1 MSVVSRYADDR
12 MIYPQRRVYT
22 APEQVNYSA
31 LPYLDPNNL
40 NQKIMEQEVP
50 SDYSLPDVKPGQN
63 VYDPTRRPSD
73 NLTIHMMGVPLQCDT
88 YDMLDSRKGA
98 SVFNAPIPEV
108 HPKLRTMA
116 EIQHHDYIS
125 NLSKEDISFTTE
137 YPLAGEY
144 PYTKNT
150 PQTLE
155 SMLHYRPPVRVKNS
169 IISEPTGMVFKETF
183 NNSKAHRNM
192 NGANLA
198 PADMGQDELRQF
210 ARTGSWT

>member
-22 APEQVNYSA
+22 APEQVNYSGLA
-31 LPYLDPNNL
+31 YLDPNNL
-40 NQKIMEQEVP
+40 NQKIMEEPVP
-50 SDYSLPDVKPGQN
+50 TDFSLPDVKPGQN

-108 HPKLRTMA
+108 HPKLRTLA

-137 YPLAGEY
+137 YAPAGEY

-155 SMLHYRPPVRVKNS
+155 SMLKYRAPVKLKTS
-169 IISEPTGMVFKETF
+169 IINEPVGMSFKETF
-183 NNSKAHRNM
+183 DGSRAHRNM
-192 NGANLA
+192 NGVALE
-198 PADMGQDELRQF
+198 PAALGQEELRQF
-210 ARTGSWT
+210 ARTGSWV